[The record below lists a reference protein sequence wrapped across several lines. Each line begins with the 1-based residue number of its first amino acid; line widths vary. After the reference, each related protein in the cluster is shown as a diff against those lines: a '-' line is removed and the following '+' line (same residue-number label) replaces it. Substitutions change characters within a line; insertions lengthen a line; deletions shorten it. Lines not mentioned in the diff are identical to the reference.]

1 MATMNQVEQALS
13 VLWTTQNAAER
24 AQANDWLTAFQESA
38 AAWEACASL
47 LSAGSTDDTRLFGCT
62 VLCNKLRRGC
72 ELPPAE
78 QGALRRH
85 LAAQLAAVA
94 PGRLRAQLCRAVA
107 SLVID
112 SGQGE
117 HPTMAMLASAEFGAL
132 RADALLEVLALVPE
146 CGAFLS
152 DGEVLAIQELLLE
165 VLDHACSEAAPWP
178 AKLPPAAAPT
188 QRSAAYRGIATH
200 CLGKWAALP
209 NSEGV
214 SLAMLAEAACW
225 PALVAAVSGADGAAA
240 QRAAAEL
247 CTAALEREPTVP
259 ADDAL
264 AAAAAAMTMPF
275 VPQALQLSLLT
286 GLCDALQPLAN
297 SAAVP
302 PPNGADA
309 DGDDD
314 DDDEADGEAAEA
326 QVALLSLAAGL
337 LSRGSSVLAA
347 GSRSPPAALQLL
359 RVLVL
364 CSGHRRRR
372 VCEALIASEVWT
384 GERSLLR
391 VAAGWAGEA
400 DLSAQLRDTLGATLR
415 ARAALPS
422 DSTLARWGAA
432 DVEEWTT
439 FRDSYL
445 SEPLAELARADAV
458 ASVRHALEQLSL
470 RAAMVDTTGDGQAD
484 TIVPKAAAPWQ
495 PLEASLFAVEAAAE
509 VVLSRVLAAGG
520 VGVGAAAAVA
530 AAAAG
535 NGAGTTAGEGAAL
548 RAALPELLRGV
559 LSAAADAP
567 GSAVGASMLA
577 AARCRLLGALSPF
590 FAADPRGA
598 LAPTLGCLL
607 AGAQL
612 PAALAAE
619 AAAVALTMLS
629 FRCKAELAAD
639 PELLSAYIGAAHAP
653 MPAVTLDQR
662 CRLIEACTRTALAA
676 PPPPPLH
683 PLVSPLVPALEL
695 ALPPLEAAAAAGA
708 ASEELAPPLVAALDM
723 SSAALKQMRP
733 LGGAAVAELLA
744 MLWPAWLRVAAALAA
759 PGARPVAA
767 AGALESLCS
776 MGQAAVRAAGAAFA
790 PLLAPTA
797 ERVVVGLQH
806 TRAPQWL
813 VVVDA
818 LVDAFCDDAS
828 AAASFGALLDQLA
841 AAALPALAPPAEE
854 RPDLCAALLR
864 TCARC
869 ATLCASALAR
879 AAAAPQLVLHAS
891 RLLETSRHIDV
902 LSQAVDFLRALGR
915 RARYGRDPAE
925 SAALAH
931 LLGGEAGDALL
942 GAAIRG
948 LPDSL
953 PLASVP
959 LLADVLAPLLHL
971 PQWRAP
977 PPPGAAETGPAAR
990 RWAVR
995 ALGALPSRKGEP
1007 SDGTKR
1013 ALLAALCEAP
1023 DAYGGG
1029 GLDLELIERLREEL
1043 ISFARVCRGIEA
1055 AAFNIAAYDWV
1066 PAG

>member
-1 MATMNQVEQALS
+1 
-13 VLWTTQNAAER
+13 
-24 AQANDWLTAFQESA
+24 
-38 AAWEACASL
+38 
-47 LSAGSTDDTRLFGCT
+47 
-62 VLCNKLRRGC
+62 
-72 ELPPAE
+72 
-78 QGALRRH
+78 
-85 LAAQLAAVA
+85 
-94 PGRLRAQLCRAVA
+94 
-107 SLVID
+107 
-112 SGQGE
+112 
-117 HPTMAMLASAEFGAL
+117 
-132 RADALLEVLALVPE
+132 
-146 CGAFLS
+146 
-152 DGEVLAIQELLLE
+152 
-165 VLDHACSEAAPWP
+165 
-178 AKLPPAAAPT
+178 
-188 QRSAAYRGIATH
+188 
-200 CLGKWAALP
+200 
-209 NSEGV
+209 
-214 SLAMLAEAACW
+214 
-225 PALVAAVSGADGAAA
+225 
-240 QRAAAEL
+240 
-247 CTAALEREPTVP
+247 
-259 ADDAL
+259 
-264 AAAAAAMTMPF
+264 
-275 VPQALQLSLLT
+275 
-286 GLCDALQPLAN
+286 
-297 SAAVP
+297 
-302 PPNGADA
+302 
-309 DGDDD
+309 
-314 DDDEADGEAAEA
+314 
-326 QVALLSLAAGL
+326 
-337 LSRGSSVLAA
+337 
-347 GSRSPPAALQLL
+347 
-359 RVLVL
+359 
-364 CSGHRRRR
+364 
-372 VCEALIASEVWT
+372 
-384 GERSLLR
+384 
-391 VAAGWAGEA
+391 
-400 DLSAQLRDTLGATLR
+400 
-415 ARAALPS
+415 
-422 DSTLARWGAA
+422 
-432 DVEEWTT
+432 
-439 FRDSYL
+439 
-445 SEPLAELARADAV
+445 
-458 ASVRHALEQLSL
+458 
-470 RAAMVDTTGDGQAD
+470 
-484 TIVPKAAAPWQ
+484 
-495 PLEASLFAVEAAAE
+495 
-509 VVLSRVLAAGG
+509 
-520 VGVGAAAAVA
+520 
-530 AAAAG
+530 
-535 NGAGTTAGEGAAL
+535 
-548 RAALPELLRGV
+548 
-559 LSAAADAP
+559 
-567 GSAVGASMLA
+567 MLA

-607 AGAQL
+607 SGAQL

-662 CRLIEACTRTALAA
+662 CRLIEACTRTAIAA

-683 PLVSPLVPALEL
+683 PLIAPLVPALEL
-695 ALPPLEAAAAAGA
+695 ALPPLEAAAGRRR
-708 ASEELAPPLVAALDM
+708 LRGMAPPLVAARHVVRGAEAD
-723 SSAALKQMRP
+723 AP

-879 AAAAPQLVLHAS
+879 AAAAPRSCSTPRAS
-891 RLLETSRHIDV
+891 S
-902 LSQAVDFLRALGR
+902 R
-915 RARYGRDPAE
+915 RAVTSTCSLKPSTSSAP
-925 SAALAH
+925 SAAARATAVTPPSRPPSPTSWR
-931 LLGGEAGDALL
+931 EAGDALL